1 MNLGLL
7 KKLLAACAILMLLTV
22 PVAASAQDATA
33 TQLVDN
39 ALVIWK
45 DKGKDYALKVINASA
60 GPLKKDNLYT
70 FALDFSGTV
79 LAHPAQTKLRGKNL
93 WELKD
98 PNGKLMVQ
106 EMVKDAKA
114 ADGSGWIEYEW
125 VHPDGVGTG
134 TKRTYVKRVP
144 GEDILVACGYH
155 IN

>member
-1 MNLGLL
+1 MKTLSTVL
-7 KKLLAACAILMLLTV
+7 AILFFIAV
-22 PVAASAQDATA
+22 PLVASAQDATA

-39 ALVIWK
+39 ALAIWK

-60 GPLKKDNLYT
+60 GPLKKGALYT

-98 PNGKLMVQ
+98 PKGKLMVQ
-106 EMVKDAKA
+106 EMVKDAKTSE
-114 ADGSGWIEYEW
+114 GIGWVEYEW

-134 TKRTYVKRVP
+134 TKRTLVKRVP

-155 IN
+155 VN

>member
-1 MNLGLL
+1 MKTFSTVL
-7 KKLLAACAILMLLTV
+7 AILFLIAV
-22 PVAASAQDATA
+22 PLVASAQDATA

-39 ALVIWK
+39 ALAIWK

-60 GPLKKDNLYT
+60 GPLKKGTLYT

-98 PNGKLMVQ
+98 PKGKLMVQ

-114 ADGSGWIEYEW
+114 PEATGWVEYEW

-134 TKRTYVKRVP
+134 TKRTLVKRVP

-155 IN
+155 VN